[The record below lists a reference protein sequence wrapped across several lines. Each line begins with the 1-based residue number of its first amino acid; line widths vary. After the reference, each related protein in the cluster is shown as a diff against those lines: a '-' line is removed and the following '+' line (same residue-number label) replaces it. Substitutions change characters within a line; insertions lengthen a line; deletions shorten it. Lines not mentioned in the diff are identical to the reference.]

1 MKKLLF
7 FAALLLAVASTV
19 TVHAQTK
26 WKSSNS
32 TDTVTNTTSSY
43 RYFSSPVKG
52 NYCIQINFAKI
63 SGTVGGAAYIEVSAD
78 HATTPVMWATAPG
91 IGTITIP
98 NKDTSVAVVV
108 SGNWLHYRV
117 RTVPTGSQSHTM
129 KVYHVLK

>member
-7 FAALLLAVASTV
+7 FATLLLALASTV

-52 NYCIQINFAKI
+52 NYCVQIDFKKI
-63 SGTVGGAAYIEVSAD
+63 SGTVGGTAYVEVSAD
-78 HATTPVMWATAPG
+78 HNTTPIQWAAAPS
-91 IGTITIP
+91 IGAITIP
-98 NKDTSVAVVV
+98 NADTSVAVVIP
-108 SGNWLHYRV
+108 GNWLHYRV
-117 RTVPTGSQSHTM
+117 RTVPSGTQSHTM
-129 KVYHVLK
+129 NVYHVLK